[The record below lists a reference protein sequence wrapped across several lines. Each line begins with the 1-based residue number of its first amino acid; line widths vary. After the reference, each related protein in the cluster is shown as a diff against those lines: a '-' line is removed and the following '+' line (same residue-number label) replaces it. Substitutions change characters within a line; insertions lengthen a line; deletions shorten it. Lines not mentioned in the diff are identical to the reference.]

1 MREKMVQLGAEPR
14 YMSPEQLT
22 SFVSVESPK
31 WGQLIRE
38 SGASAD

>member
-1 MREKMVQLGAEPR
+1 MLQLGAEPR
-14 YMSPEQLT
+14 YLSPEQVAA
-22 SFVSVESPK
+22 FVAVESPK